1 MVFFP
6 SYAYMSRMVDE
17 LYELED
23 VLQVQDSRMNEAQRE
38 AFLAGF
44 RDNADGKHTRIGM
57 CVMGGIFSEGI
68 DLKGDSLIGV
78 IVVGTGLPQISRE
91 RDLLRQ
97 YFDEHGLDGFSYAY
111 LYPGMN
117 KVLQSAGR
125 LIRTDEDCGVI
136 VLLDERFMR
145 WDYRQLFPREWADIR
160 QTSLLN
166 VGEDVQGFWEET
178 ACLF

>member
-1 MVFFP
+1 
-6 SYAYMSRMVDE
+6 
-17 LYELED
+17 
-23 VLQVQDSRMNEAQRE
+23 
-38 AFLAGF
+38 
-44 RDNADGKHTRIGM
+44 
-57 CVMGGIFSEGI
+57 MGGIFSEGI

-91 RDLLRQ
+91 RDLLRW

-145 WDYRQLFPREWADIR
+145 RDYRQLFPREWADIR
-160 QTSLLN
+160 QTSLFS
-166 VGEDVQGFWEET
+166 VEEDVQGFWEET